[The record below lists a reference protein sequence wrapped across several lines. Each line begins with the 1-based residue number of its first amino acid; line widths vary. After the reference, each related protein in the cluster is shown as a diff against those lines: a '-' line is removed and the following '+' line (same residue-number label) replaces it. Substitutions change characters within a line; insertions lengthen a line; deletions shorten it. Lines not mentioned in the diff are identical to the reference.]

1 MNTTELTERLR
12 EATDGLDVRPDFAEA
27 VLRGGRRRRTRRR
40 LTVAASVVA
49 AVAVATSATVVS
61 LRNEQAVPVADARL
75 AQPTKGDLAGDQ
87 AFLGEAVKAWREGL
101 PSAPEAKDRYYDD
114 PRGEPHVYW
123 AGDTPAGRAA
133 IVLQPVYVHPNSQV
147 TEEGLRTAEGL
158 VAVDPTDGR
167 LKLVNTRMIGVDGP
181 GQAAYFLFGPD
192 DRTILVVDR
201 GEPLHYD
208 LSPTYDKAA
217 RVLRLDWQRV
227 EPVDGVA
234 ILTGPADRNAQAPLV
249 YEGDDPPE
257 QLAVTHLPVY
267 PTIASIWL
275 RLRLPDPTF
284 RVESTLLP
292 WGRTVWKLG
301 ERLTMTDTE
310 LEGIW
315 GYYRFY
321 PTAHDSVVSLWT
333 IAVGLPDGRVIVLKE
348 SQEGAAKPRLIAK
361 VAAEGEAT
369 EPVRFDGGRVDRDA
383 ILPIRFRIPDDGGWV
398 VADKGKELSYRTS
411 PDEEWQPVGRD
422 VALLPPNA
430 TEVLVGDH
438 FVRLE

>member
-1 MNTTELTERLR
+1 M
-12 EATDGLDVRPDFAEA
+12 
-27 VLRGGRRRRTRRR
+27 
-40 LTVAASVVA
+40 
-49 AVAVATSATVVS
+49 
-61 LRNEQAVPVADARL
+61 
-75 AQPTKGDLAGDQ
+75 
-87 AFLGEAVKAWREGL
+87 
-101 PSAPEAKDRYYDD
+101 
-114 PRGEPHVYW
+114 
-123 AGDTPAGRAA
+123 
-133 IVLQPVYVHPNSQV
+133 
-147 TEEGLRTAEGL
+147 
-158 VAVDPTDGR
+158 
-167 LKLVNTRMIGVDGP
+167 
-181 GQAAYFLFGPD
+181 
-192 DRTILVVDR
+192 
-201 GEPLHYD
+201 
-208 LSPTYDKAA
+208 
-217 RVLRLDWQRV
+217 
-227 EPVDGVA
+227 
-234 ILTGPADRNAQAPLV
+234 
-249 YEGDDPPE
+249 
-257 QLAVTHLPVY
+257 
-267 PTIASIWL
+267 
-275 RLRLPDPTF
+275 RLPDPTF

-310 LEGIW
+310 LEGMW

-348 SQEGAAKPRLIAK
+348 SQEGAAKPRLIAQ
-361 VAAEGEAT
+361 VAAEGEAA